1 MSMNR
6 IQFQKGLSLPEFQ
19 SLYGTEEQCEAALE
33 KTRWPDGYR
42 CSRCQSTLHCVL
54 HVRSRKTFQCGVCNQ
69 QTSLIAG
76 TLFHSTKLPLTTW
89 FLAIYLV
96 SQSKNNLSALS
107 LKRQLGICYRTAWR
121 MKHKLMEA
129 MARRED
135 RYTLEG
141 RIEVDDAYLG
151 GEHPGGKRGRGSEN
165 KIPFVAAVSTN
176 EDGHPMYAKLSPV
189 SGFTQE
195 ALESWG
201 QAFLAPGST
210 VISDR
215 LACFTALS
223 LLAFHL
229 PEKTGGRKP
238 KDLPQFHWVNTILGN
253 LKSALSGTYHAF
265 DFSKYARRY
274 LSEFSYRFNRRF
286 HLKGLP
292 VRLLVACATTGPC
305 PERWLRLETEDW
317 R

>member
-1 MSMNR
+1 M
-6 IQFQKGLSLPEFQ
+6 
-19 SLYGTEEQCEAALE
+19 
-33 KTRWPDGYR
+33 
-42 CSRCQSTLHCVL
+42 
-54 HVRSRKTFQCGVCNQ
+54 
-69 QTSLIAG
+69 AG

-96 SQSKNNLSALS
+96 SQSKNTLSALS
-107 LKRQLGICYRTAWR
+107 FKRQLGLCYRTACR

-151 GEHPGGKRGRGSEN
+151 GEHTGGKGGGVRKTRS
-165 KIPFVAAVSTN
+165 PLSRRCR
-176 EDGHPMYAKLSPV
+176 PMRTDIRCTPSSL
-189 SGFTQE
+189 QC
-195 ALESWG
+195 
-201 QAFLAPGST
+201 PGSRRRP
-210 VISDR
+210 SSPGDR
-215 LACFTALS
+215 LFWRRGAPSFGS
-223 LLAFHL
+223 SGLLYRPFCAGF
-229 PEKTGGRKP
+229 PPPKKTGGRKP

-265 DFSKYARRY
+265 NFSKYAHRY

>member
-1 MSMNR
+1 MAGR
-6 IQFQKGLSLPEFQ
+6 IPVFPLSEHRL
-19 SLYGTEEQCEAALE
+19 
-33 KTRWPDGYR
+33 
-42 CSRCQSTLHCVL
+42 L
-54 HVRSRKTFQCGVCNQ
+54 HVRSRKTFMCGVCNQ

-121 MKHKLMEA
+121 IKHKLMEA

-135 RYTLEG
+135 LYTLEG

-151 GEHPGGKRGRGSEN
+151 GEHAGGKRGRGSEN
-165 KIPFVAAVSTN
+165 KVPFVAAVSTN

-201 QAFLAPGST
+201 KVSLAPGST

-215 LACFTALS
+215 LACFVALS
-223 LLAFHL
+223 VLALHL

-286 HLKGLP
+286 HLNELP
-292 VRLLVACATTGPC
+292 VHLLVACATTGPC
-305 PERWLRLETEDW
+305 PERWLRVEDAD
-317 R
+317 

>member
-1 MSMNR
+1 MFST
-6 IQFQKGLSLPEFQ
+6 SEPEKP
-19 SLYGTEEQCEAALE
+19 SCAGCE
-33 KTRWPDGYR
+33 T
-42 CSRCQSTLHCVL
+42 
-54 HVRSRKTFQCGVCNQ
+54 RKT
-69 QTSLIAG
+69 SLMAG
-76 TLFHSTKLPLTTW
+76 TLFHSTRLPLTTW

-96 SQSKNNLSALS
+96 SQSKNTLSALS
-107 LKRQLGICYRTAWR
+107 FKRQLGLCYRTACR

-151 GEHPGGKRGRGSEN
+151 GEHTGGKRGRGSEN

-210 VISDR
+210 VIRIVWPALPPFLCWLSTSR
-215 LACFTALS
+215 KKRAAENPRIFPSFTGS
-223 LLAFHL
+223 
-229 PEKTGGRKP
+229 T
-238 KDLPQFHWVNTILGN
+238 
-253 LKSALSGTYHAF
+253 
-265 DFSKYARRY
+265 
-274 LSEFSYRFNRRF
+274 RFW
-286 HLKGLP
+286 
-292 VRLLVACATTGPC
+292 
-305 PERWLRLETEDW
+305 EI
-317 R
+317 

>member
-1 MSMNR
+1 
-6 IQFQKGLSLPEFQ
+6 
-19 SLYGTEEQCEAALE
+19 
-33 KTRWPDGYR
+33 
-42 CSRCQSTLHCVL
+42 
-54 HVRSRKTFQCGVCNQ
+54 
-69 QTSLIAG
+69 
-76 TLFHSTKLPLTTW
+76 
-89 FLAIYLV
+89 
-96 SQSKNNLSALS
+96 
-107 LKRQLGICYRTAWR
+107 
-121 MKHKLMEA
+121 MEA

-135 RYTLEG
+135 RYTLRG
-141 RIEVDDAYLG
+141 RVEVDDAYLG
-151 GEHPGGKRGRGSEN
+151 GEHTGGKRGRGSEN
-165 KIPFVAAVSTN
+165 KVPFVAAVSTN

-201 QAFLAPGST
+201 QVSLAPGST

-215 LACFTALS
+215 LACFAALS
-223 LLAFHL
+223 VLAFHL

-286 HLKGLP
+286 RLNELP
-292 VRLLVACATTGPC
+292 VRLLVACATTTPC
-305 PERWLRLETEDW
+305 PERWLRLETED
-317 R
+317 

>member
-1 MSMNR
+1 MPMNR
-6 IQFQKGLSLPEFQ
+6 IQFQQGLSLPEFQ
-19 SLYGTEEQCEAALE
+19 RLYGTEEQCEAALE
-33 KTRWPDGYR
+33 KVRWPDGYR
-42 CSRCQSTLHCVL
+42 CSRCQGTTYYVL
-54 HVRSRKTFQCGVCNQ
+54 HARARKTFMCGVCNQ
-69 QTSLIAG
+69 QTSLMAG

-121 MKHKLMEA
+121 IKHKLMEA

-151 GEHPGGKRGRGSEN
+151 GEHTGGKRGRGSEN
-165 KIPFVAAVSTN
+165 KVPFVAAVSTN

-201 QAFLAPGST
+201 QTSLAPGST

-215 LACFTALS
+215 LACFAALS
-223 LLAFHL
+223 VLALHL
-229 PEKTGGRKP
+229 PEKAGGRKP

-292 VRLLVACATTGPC
+292 VRLLVACAMTGPC
-305 PERWLRLETEDW
+305 PERWLRLETEH
-317 R
+317 

>member
-6 IQFQKGLSLPEFQ
+6 IQFQQGLSLPEFQ

-33 KTRWPDGYR
+33 KARWPDGYR
-42 CSRCQSTLHCVL
+42 CSRCQGTTYYVL
-54 HVRSRKTFQCGVCNQ
+54 HVRARKTFMCGVCNQ
-69 QTSLIAG
+69 QTSLMAG

-121 MKHKLMEA
+121 IKHKLMEA

-135 RYTLEG
+135 QYTLEG
-141 RIEVDDAYLG
+141 RIEIDDAYLG
-151 GEHPGGKRGRGSEN
+151 GERRGGKRGRGSEN
-165 KIPFVAAVSTN
+165 KIPFVAAVSTH

-201 QAFLAPGST
+201 QTSLAPGST

-215 LACFTALS
+215 LACFAALS
-223 LLAFHL
+223 VLALHF
-229 PEKTGGRKP
+229 PEKTGGRNP

-305 PERWLRLETEDW
+305 PERWLRAEDADQ

>member
-6 IQFQKGLSLPEFQ
+6 IQFQEGLSLPEFQ
-19 SLYGTEEQCEAALE
+19 SLYGTEKQCEAALE

-42 CSRCQSTLHCVL
+42 CSRCQSTRHCVL

-76 TLFHSTKLPLTTW
+76 TLFHSTKLGLATW

-121 MKHKLMEA
+121 VKHKLMEA

-151 GEHPGGKRGRGSEN
+151 GEHPGGKRGAGFGKQGSLCRGG
-165 KIPFVAAVSTN
+165 I
-176 EDGHPMYAKLSPV
+176 D
-189 SGFTQE
+189 Q
-195 ALESWG
+195 
-201 QAFLAPGST
+201 
-210 VISDR
+210 
-215 LACFTALS
+215 
-223 LLAFHL
+223 
-229 PEKTGGRKP
+229 
-238 KDLPQFHWVNTILGN
+238 
-253 LKSALSGTYHAF
+253 
-265 DFSKYARRY
+265 
-274 LSEFSYRFNRRF
+274 
-286 HLKGLP
+286 
-292 VRLLVACATTGPC
+292 
-305 PERWLRLETEDW
+305 
-317 R
+317 

>member
-1 MSMNR
+1 M
-6 IQFQKGLSLPEFQ
+6 
-19 SLYGTEEQCEAALE
+19 
-33 KTRWPDGYR
+33 
-42 CSRCQSTLHCVL
+42 
-54 HVRSRKTFQCGVCNQ
+54 TFQCGVCNQ

-107 LKRQLGICYRTAWR
+107 LKRQLGVCYRTAWR
-121 MKHKLMEA
+121 IKHKLMEA

-135 RYTLEG
+135 LYTLEG

-201 QAFLAPGST
+201 QAFLAPGC
-210 VISDR
+210 R
-215 LACFTALS
+215 
-223 LLAFHL
+223 
-229 PEKTGGRKP
+229 
-238 KDLPQFHWVNTILGN
+238 
-253 LKSALSGTYHAF
+253 SALIR
-265 DFSKYARRY
+265 K
-274 LSEFSYRFNRRF
+274 E
-286 HLKGLP
+286 
-292 VRLLVACATTGPC
+292 
-305 PERWLRLETEDW
+305 
-317 R
+317 

>member
-1 MSMNR
+1 MFST
-6 IQFQKGLSLPEFQ
+6 PEPEKP
-19 SLYGTEEQCEAALE
+19 SCAGCE
-33 KTRWPDGYR
+33 T
-42 CSRCQSTLHCVL
+42 
-54 HVRSRKTFQCGVCNQ
+54 RKT
-69 QTSLIAG
+69 SLMAG
-76 TLFHSTKLPLTTW
+76 TLFHSTRLPLTTW

-96 SQSKNNLSALS
+96 SQSKNTLSALS
-107 LKRQLGICYRTAWR
+107 FKRQLGLCYRTACR

-151 GEHPGGKRGRGSEN
+151 GEHTGGKRGRGSEN

-201 QAFLAPGST
+201 QAFLAPGGEHRH
-210 VISDR
+210 SDR

-223 LLAFHL
+223 VLAFHL
-229 PEKTGGRKP
+229 PKKREAENPRVFPSFTGS
-238 KDLPQFHWVNTILGN
+238 L
-253 LKSALSGTYHAF
+253 
-265 DFSKYARRY
+265 
-274 LSEFSYRFNRRF
+274 RF
-286 HLKGLP
+286 
-292 VRLLVACATTGPC
+292 
-305 PERWLRLETEDW
+305 
-317 R
+317 